1 MQLKNKKRILSLITA
16 VGLLL
21 ISGMPSTRAGGGGG
35 IIGLSLTPSAS
46 STQVGNSITLSLHT
60 YYYHCS
66 SDSNPD
72 PNYGYTI
79 AEPPCPAGYSNPVK
93 QDHANVPATISIS
106 GSGNTLSA
114 SSVTTD
120 ASGNAHVTLS
130 SSVAESK
137 TVKVLDPQ
145 SNDAVKAT
153 VAVTFTA
160 APSATPKSVS
170 TTTPKPTPAA
180 SALAVPAAPTAAIKV
195 GSLTVKPDEIPTI
208 KSGQPVS
215 LSGETV
221 ANGVI
226 TVYVFSEP
234 KKYTVTADK
243 DGNWSYIVSGLEPGE
258 HHVEAEVT
266 DPATGKT
273 SLRAQVLAFKII
285 KTVSPTVA
293 AAQKTNVN
301 SHNKLAVASEAL
313 GAACALVGL
322 VLAYLWKFRRNT
334 FDSLFHRGQDRGNNV
349 PPVNL
354 S

>member
-1 MQLKNKKRILSLITA
+1 MRLKNKKLILSLITA
-16 VGLLL
+16 AGLLL
-21 ISGMPSTRAGGGGG
+21 VSGMPSTRAGGGGG
-35 IIGLSLTPSAS
+35 IIGLSLTSSAS
-46 STQVGNSITLSLHT
+46 SVQVGSSITLSLHT
-60 YYYHCS
+60 YYYHCN

-79 AEPPCPAGYSNPVK
+79 AEPPCPAGYSNPVQ
-93 QDHANVPATISIS
+93 QDHASVPATISVS

-120 ASGNAHVTLS
+120 ASGNAQVTLS

-160 APSATPKSVS
+160 PPPTVPKPVS

-180 SALAVPAAPTAAIKV
+180 SELAAPTAPTATIKV
-195 GSLTVKPDEIPTI
+195 GNLTVKPDEVPTI
-208 KSGQPVS
+208 KSGEPVS
-215 LSGETV
+215 LSGKTV

-243 DGNWSYIVSGLEPGE
+243 DGNWSYVVSGLEPGD

-266 DPATGKT
+266 DPASGKT
-273 SLRAQVLAFKII
+273 SSRAQVLAFKII
-285 KTVSPTVA
+285 KKTSPSAVA
-293 AAQKTNVN
+293 APSAKVAAK
-301 SHNKLAVASEAL
+301 SHNKLALAGEAL
-313 GAACALVGL
+313 GAACVLLAL
-322 VLAYLWKFRRNT
+322 VLAYLWKFRRSN
-334 FDSLFHRGQDRGNNV
+334 FDSLFRRGNNV